1 MDIFTSI
8 FAGLGLFFIG
18 IRLIGTN
25 LKQLAGRQMR
35 MLITRAVSGKGTV
48 ALFGLAAGAIMQSMN
63 AVIYILVALV
73 TTGTI
78 ENKRA
83 FPVIRWANIGTSML
97 IIVAALNMHLLV
109 LVLIGITGIT
119 YYLNLDQSSR
129 YRHAVGALLGIGLL
143 FLGIDFIKTGSSIL
157 KDAAWLK
164 VFIGFS
170 AHYSVASFAVGVGV
184 AMLAQSSSTITVVAM
199 AMASSGLLIFD
210 SGAMIVL
217 GAGLGSA
224 LSAWTLAGRLTGSAR
239 QLILYQF
246 SLKAP
251 GVLIMVL
258 LFLADWASGMH
269 FIQTALQHAGLS
281 PSAQLAAVYVLLQIA
296 SYLSTLLTHQ
306 HVKDLIE
313 RHAPPS
319 DEETLG
325 RPRYLYDE
333 ALAEPESALLLVD
346 KEQQRLLS
354 SLPDYLGSLREDVI
368 KTGPAVEVR
377 HPAESN
383 ILRLCDQFLTE
394 LADRNHNRE
403 VLKRTIVLR
412 DRNELLGSL
421 QESLVELITVANSN
435 PHAGEVRTLIN
446 NLVESLHMM
455 LETLADVAKL
465 PDADDLD
472 MLRMLTHDRSELM
485 DSIRR
490 RMQGGEIVVAPEVQ
504 QSVFSATA
512 LFERCTWLLRRYVLL
527 LDAPNP
533 PEPING

>member
-1 MDIFTSI
+1 
-8 FAGLGLFFIG
+8 
-18 IRLIGTN
+18 
-25 LKQLAGRQMR
+25 
-35 MLITRAVSGKGTV
+35 MLV
-48 ALFGLAAGAIMQSMN
+48 
-63 AVIYILVALV
+63 
-73 TTGTI
+73 
-78 ENKRA
+78 
-83 FPVIRWANIGTSML
+83 
-97 IIVAALNMHLLV
+97 IVAALNMHLLV
-109 LVLIGITGIT
+109 LVLIGVTGVT

-143 FLGIDFIKTGSSIL
+143 FLGIDFIKAASSIL
-157 KDAAWLK
+157 KGADWFK
-164 VFIGFS
+164 VFIGYS
-170 AHYSVASFAVGVGV
+170 AQYPIVSFIAGVGV
-184 AMLAQSSSTITVVAM
+184 AMLAQSSTTITVVAM
-199 AMASSGLLIFD
+199 AMAASGLLIFE

-239 QLILYQF
+239 QLILYQIA
-246 SLKAP
+246 LKGL
-251 GVLIMVL
+251 GVIVMLL
-258 LFLADWASGMH
+258 LFLADWASGMGYIPAAMH
-269 FIQTALQHAGLS
+269 QAGLS

-296 SYLSTLLTHQ
+296 SDLSMRLAH
-306 HVKDLIE
+306 HPVERLIE

-346 KEQQRLLS
+346 KEQQRLLT
-354 SLPDYLGSLREDVI
+354 SLPDYLASLREDVSE
-368 KTGPAVEVR
+368 TSPAAEVL
-377 HPAESN
+377 HPAERN
-383 ILRLCDQFLTE
+383 ILRQCDQFLTD
-394 LADRNHNRE
+394 LADRNNSRE
-403 VLKRTIVLR
+403 VLERTIVLR

-421 QESLVELITVANSN
+421 QESLIELITVANSN
-435 PHAGEVRTLIN
+435 SHAGEVRTLIN

-455 LETLADVAKL
+455 LETLADVAKQ

-490 RMQGGEIVVAPEVQ
+490 RMQGGEIAVAAEVQ

-527 LDAPNP
+527 LDAPIRQ
-533 PEPING
+533 EAVSA

>member
-1 MDIFTSI
+1 MEI
-8 FAGLGLFFIG
+8 FASLFSGLGLFFIG
-18 IRLIGTN
+18 IRLIGSN
-25 LKQLAGRQMR
+25 LKQLAGRRMR
-35 MLITRAVSGKGTV
+35 MLITRAVSGNGTV
-48 ALFGLAAGAIMQSMN
+48 ALFGLAAGAIMQSVN
-63 AVIYILVALV
+63 AVTYVLVALV
-73 TTGTI
+73 TAGTI
-78 ENKRA
+78 EIKRA

-97 IIVAALNMHLLV
+97 VIVAALNMHLLV
-109 LVLIGITGIT
+109 LVLIGVTGVT

-143 FLGIDFIKTGSSIL
+143 FLGIDFIKAASSIL
-157 KDAAWLK
+157 KGADWFK
-164 VFIGFS
+164 VFIGYS
-170 AHYSVASFAVGVGV
+170 AQYPIVSFIAGVGV
-184 AMLAQSSSTITVVAM
+184 AMLAQSSTTITVVAM
-199 AMASSGLLIFD
+199 AMAASGLLIFE

-239 QLILYQF
+239 QLILYQIA
-246 SLKAP
+246 LKGL
-251 GVLIMVL
+251 GVIVMLL
-258 LFLADWASGMH
+258 LFLADWASGMGYIPAAMH
-269 FIQTALQHAGLS
+269 QAGLS

-296 SYLSTLLTHQ
+296 SDLSMRLAH
-306 HVKDLIE
+306 HPVERLIE

-346 KEQQRLLS
+346 KEQQRLLT
-354 SLPDYLGSLREDVI
+354 SLPDYLASLREDVSE
-368 KTGPAVEVR
+368 TSPAAEVL
-377 HPAESN
+377 HPAERN
-383 ILRLCDQFLTE
+383 ILRQCDQFLTD
-394 LADRNHNRE
+394 LADRNNSRE
-403 VLKRTIVLR
+403 VLERTIVLR

-421 QESLVELITVANSN
+421 QESLIELITVANSN
-435 PHAGEVRTLIN
+435 SHAGEVRTLIN

-455 LETLADVAKL
+455 LETLADVAKQ

-490 RMQGGEIVVAPEVQ
+490 RMQGGEIAVAAEVQ

-527 LDAPNP
+527 LDAPIRQ
-533 PEPING
+533 EAVSA

>member
-1 MDIFTSI
+1 MEIFASI
-8 FAGLGLFFIG
+8 FSGLGLFFIG

-25 LKQLAGRQMR
+25 LKQLAGRRMR

-48 ALFGLAAGAIMQSMN
+48 ALFGLAAGAIMQSVN
-63 AVIYILVALV
+63 AVTYVLVALV
-73 TTGTI
+73 TAGTI
-78 ENKRA
+78 EIKRA

-97 IIVAALNMHLLV
+97 VIVAALNMHLLV
-109 LVLIGITGIT
+109 LVLIGVTGVT

-143 FLGIDFIKTGSSIL
+143 FLGIDFIKAASSIL
-157 KDAAWLK
+157 KGADWFK
-164 VFIGFS
+164 VFIGYS
-170 AHYSVASFAVGVGV
+170 AQYPIVSFIAGVGV
-184 AMLAQSSSTITVVAM
+184 AMLAQSSTTITVVAM
-199 AMASSGLLIFD
+199 AMAASGLLIFE

-239 QLILYQF
+239 QLILYQIA
-246 SLKAP
+246 LKGL
-251 GVLIMVL
+251 GVIVMLL
-258 LFLADWASGMH
+258 LFLADWASGMGYIPAAMH
-269 FIQTALQHAGLS
+269 QAGLS

-296 SYLSTLLTHQ
+296 SDLSMRLAH
-306 HVKDLIE
+306 HPVERLIE

-346 KEQQRLLS
+346 KEQQRLLT
-354 SLPDYLGSLREDVI
+354 SLPDYLASLREDVSE
-368 KTGPAVEVR
+368 TSPAAEVL
-377 HPAESN
+377 HPAERN
-383 ILRLCDQFLTE
+383 ILRQCDQFLTD
-394 LADRNHNRE
+394 LADRNNSRE
-403 VLKRTIVLR
+403 VLERTIVLR

-421 QESLVELITVANSN
+421 QESLIELITVANSN
-435 PHAGEVRTLIN
+435 SHAGEVRTLIN

-455 LETLADVAKL
+455 LETLADVAKQ

-490 RMQGGEIVVAPEVQ
+490 RMQGGEIAVAAEVQ

-527 LDAPNP
+527 LDAPIRQ
-533 PEPING
+533 EAVSA